1 MTNSSILLAAV
12 LGIATGSLL
21 RAATQGA
28 ATQGAATQDA
38 GDEPTRA
45 APETV
50 NEPNSDSAARFRAV
64 LERVEARRIHGLTGE
79 FLDLKAGPDQAIAR
93 AAAWLEST
101 VLGRL
106 PASNFEE
113 LVEILDALPKPLAD
127 DARATML
134 TETGNAAITRME
146 LDLAGRCLEALS
158 TLALERGDWRLR
170 YEAEL
175 LSGMRA
181 LLENDNL
188 TARSTFGSALALA
201 EQNADSLRVARASIE
216 TGRILFLIGDHAGA
230 RGEYERAVPLLE
242 SHEAYFELVQALR
255 FLAQTIASL
264 GDVTSAIAPCARA
277 VRLAMTHGWT
287 SQELDSRR
295 IHVLLLV
302 GAGELE
308 TAKSELAAYAGRAA
322 DLESKLHLAI
332 VEREYATLDFSQ
344 DRLEAARDRLEHA
357 LELSEQ
363 CGDVNGAGEC
373 RMRLAM
379 IAARLGD
386 SIAMEFHANAL
397 LGDRPET
404 TWTPLD
410 LTLLLYRAEARS
422 ELGDHA
428 AALEDL
434 RRALAFAG
442 ERGELDRVCDGLR
455 IRAQLHEDLGD
466 HAAALA
472 DALESARVGEQN
484 QDSLA
489 VAAGRLLAAQIRLD
503 AHDDAG
509 AVADLDAAEPLVESL
524 RGTLFERSDFEGHIA
539 LGRSSIAFRAGLFE
553 QAKDLAN
560 RAAEIA
566 IKNGY
571 ADIER
576 MATLLGAGIELELH
590 ERAEGEAKAQH
601 LTTAQELAA
610 AGLASADR
618 SGSAQIRISPLA
630 MLADCALLRGDLV
643 AARLLTNDALATLDE
658 FAGEETSSTFG
669 VEIASRSRSG
679 YARLFAFT
687 QDLVFA
693 EVDAAR
699 RAQDPPEKIAGLIE
713 AGFSQAARFQGR
725 ALLEGIVEHRFG
737 ARNRAA
743 EALRREIAEIDS
755 RRERALR
762 RAAEALRAGEIE
774 ISANE
779 RATADAQNAERNA
792 AAERLRVAEPRRTA
806 LLDPPAVTVEALRT
820 LGCIGSGRA
829 LVVYVAGRSRTFA
842 YVVSTRETALLDLA
856 ATDDLEERIAV
867 FTRDIADAESLG
879 GPRAVATSGRRVAE
893 SILDPVLAVLA
904 AETTHLVIVPSET
917 LASVPFEALVLAE
930 TGDHASISDFD
941 DIEFV
946 LDRFDVRYSP
956 SAAVLIEL
964 AGTKSNQNARK
975 VCVFA
980 DSSAAFG
987 FPPLENAV
995 TEGERVALRF
1005 DHALRHFDE
1014 AASSLAL
1021 RANLREYAVLHFA
1034 SHALAFADPPLSP
1047 GLVLRDERGESAI
1060 FGVGEVLDLD
1070 LDADLVVL
1078 SACSTSAGVT
1088 RPGEG
1093 VESLARAFLFAGTRN
1108 VIASV
1113 FALSD
1118 NAALATIDDFY
1129 GRWVHGD
1136 TDAATALL
1144 ATKRAIRRGEIE
1156 IKEGSVTRGVGA
1168 VRSSPR
1174 GVPSGHPFHWAPLVI
1189 IGK

>member
-1 MTNSSILLAAV
+1 MTNSTILLAAV
-12 LGIATGSLL
+12 LGIATGAWAS
-21 RAATQGA
+21 ANTQTG
-28 ATQGAATQDA
+28 
-38 GDEPTRA
+38 GDEETRVL
-45 APETV
+45 PESSD
-50 NEPNSDSAARFRAV
+50 EPNSDSAARFRAV
-64 LERVEARRIHGLTGE
+64 IERVEARRIHGLTEE
-79 FLDLKAGPDQAIAR
+79 FLDLKASTDEPIAS

-113 LVEILDALPKPLAD
+113 LVKVLDALPKPLAD

-134 TETGNAAITRME
+134 TETGNAAIARME
-146 LDLAGRCLEALS
+146 LGLASTCLEALEA
-158 TLALERGDWRLR
+158 LALERGDWRLHF
-170 YEAEL
+170 EADL

-188 TARSTFGSALALA
+188 SARAKFEGARALA
-201 EQNADSLRVARASIE
+201 ERNADSLRLARASME

-242 SHEAYFELVQALR
+242 SNEAYFELVQALR
-255 FLAQTIASL
+255 FLAQAIASL
-264 GDVTSAIAPCARA
+264 GDVSSAIPPCARA
-277 VRLAMTHGWT
+277 VRMALTHGWT

-308 TAKSELAAYAGRAA
+308 TARSELADYAGRAA
-322 DLESKLHLAI
+322 ELESKLHQAI

-363 CGDVNGAGEC
+363 CGDTSGAGEC

-397 LGDRPET
+397 LGDRPEA
-404 TWTPLD
+404 TWSSLD

-422 ELGDHA
+422 ELGDHV

-442 ERGELDRVCDGLR
+442 ERGELDRLCDGLR

-466 HAAALA
+466 HDAALA
-472 DALESARVGEQN
+472 DALESARVGEQI
-484 QDSLA
+484 DDVLA
-489 VAAGRLLAAQIRLD
+489 IAAGRILAAQIRLD
-503 AHDDAG
+503 ARDDSG
-509 AVADLDAAEPLVESL
+509 AAADLDAAEPLVESL

-539 LGRSSIAFRAGLFE
+539 LARSGIAFRAGQFE
-553 QAKDLAN
+553 LAAELAH

-566 IKNGY
+566 SKNGY

-576 MATLLGAGIELELH
+576 MSMLLGAGIELELH
-590 ERAEGEAKAQH
+590 ERSEGEPKARH
-601 LTTAQELAA
+601 LTTAQELATA
-610 AGLASADR
+610 ALASADR
-618 SGSAQIRISPLA
+618 SGSAQLRISPLA

-643 AARLLTNDALATLDE
+643 AARLLTNDALATLDQ
-658 FAGEETSSTFG
+658 FAGEATSSAFG
-669 VEIASRSRSG
+669 IEIASRSRSG

-687 QDLVFA
+687 QDLVVA
-693 EVDAAR
+693 EVEAAR
-699 RAQDPPEKIAGLIE
+699 RARDPPEEITRRIE
-713 AGFSQAARFQGR
+713 AGFSHAASFQGR
-725 ALLEGIVEHRFG
+725 ALLEGIVEHRVG
-737 ARNRAA
+737 KRNRKV

-774 ISANE
+774 ISAKE
-779 RATADAQNAERNA
+779 RAAADGFHAERNA
-792 AAERLRVAEPRRTA
+792 AAERLRSAEPGRSA
-806 LLDPPAVTVEALRT
+806 LLDPPAVTIEALRT
-820 LGCIGSGRA
+820 LGNIGTDRA
-829 LVVYVAGRSRTFA
+829 LVTYVVGRSRTFA
-842 YVVSTRETALLDLA
+842 YVVSSRETALLDLV
-856 ATDDLEERIAV
+856 ATDDLEARIAT

-879 GPRAVATSGRRVAE
+879 GPRAVAASGRRVADA
-893 SILDPVLAVLA
+893 ILDPVLALLA
-904 AETTHLVIVPSET
+904 PETTGLVIVPSET

-930 TGDHASISDFD
+930 TRDPASISGFQ
-941 DIEFV
+941 DIAFV

-964 AGTKSNQNARK
+964 AGTKSNQNTRK

-980 DSSAAFG
+980 DSAAAFG
-987 FPPLENAV
+987 FPSLGNAI
-995 TEGERVALRF
+995 TEGERVASRF
-1005 DHALRHFDE
+1005 DRAVRYFDE
-1014 AASSLAL
+1014 AATSRAL
-1021 RANLREYAVLHFA
+1021 RADLREYSVLHFA

-1047 GLVLRDERGESAI
+1047 GLVLRGELGESAI
-1060 FGVGEVLDLD
+1060 FGVGEVLELD

-1078 SACSTSAGVT
+1078 SACSTSAGAT

-1093 VESLARAFLFAGTRN
+1093 VESLARAFLFAGARN

-1118 NAALATIDDFY
+1118 DAALATVDHFY

-1156 IKEGSVTRGVGA
+1156 IKEGGATRGVGA